1 MSSSSSYISY
11 LSYVGQMINIYVG
24 LPVLVAG
31 VVGGV
36 LNIIIFLSLRTFRE
50 NSCAFYLTVMS
61 AVNVGQLLTGML
73 SRIMISGFSID
84 WTQTSLMY
92 CKCRLL
98 IYQLC
103 ASISYTSLCLATI
116 DQYLA
121 TSTRPRWQQWCNIKL
136 AHRLVIGTSLVW
148 MLHAIPYAIFLD
160 HTVSPSTQ
168 AIACTTTN
176 GIFLHYRAYF
186 ITLVLTG
193 FLPVSITTVFGIM
206 AFRNVKQLAYRTIPL
221 VRREL
226 DTQLTVMVLV
236 QVVVNFFTNI
246 PLVIMNTLTVNPGIT
261 SDRVVWARL
270 QFAFSV
276 TLVIFYSYFAV
287 SKRLE

>member
-1 MSSSSSYISY
+1 MSSSIISY
-11 LSYVGQMINIYVG
+11 LSYVGQKINIYFG

-31 VVGGV
+31 VIGGV

-61 AVNVGQLLTGML
+61 VVNIGQLLTGML
-73 SRIMISGFSID
+73 SRIMINGFSID

-103 ASISYTSLCLATI
+103 ASVSYTSLCLATI
-116 DQYLA
+116 DQYFA

-136 AHRLVIGTSLVW
+136 AHRLIVGTSIVW
-148 MLHAIPYAIFLD
+148 ILHAIPYAIFLD
-160 HTVSPSTQ
+160 HAVSPSTQ
-168 AIACTTTN
+168 AIVCTTIN
-176 GIFLHYRAYF
+176 GIFLQYRAYF
-186 ITLVLTG
+186 VTLVLTG
-193 FLPVSITTVFGIM
+193 LLPVSITTIFGIM

-246 PLVIMNTLTVNPGIT
+246 PLVIMNTLTVNPSIT
-261 SDRVVWARL
+261 SDRVVWAKL
-270 QFAFSV
+270 QFALSV

-287 SKRLE
+287 SERLQ